1 MQTKVIAAFPGTG
14 KTYYFQNHNN
24 CLDSDSSDYSWI
36 KDSDGKNTKDRNPD
50 FPINYIQHIKDNI
63 GKVEFIFVSSH
74 DVVRDALVAS
84 GIEFTFIYPN
94 IDLKDEYI
102 ERFKH
107 RGSPD
112 GFINLLDKNWN
123 NWIESCGVQLNCKH
137 IELESSQ
144 FISDVI

>member
-14 KTYYFQNHNN
+14 KTHYFQNHSN

-36 KDSDGKNTKDRNPD
+36 KDLEGKNTKERNPD
-50 FPINYIQHIKDNI
+50 FPNNYIKHIEDNLE
-63 GKVEFIFVSSH
+63 KVEFIFVSSH

-94 IDLKDEYI
+94 IDLKDEYL
-102 ERFKH
+102 ERFKQ
-107 RGSPD
+107 RGSPE

-123 NWIESCGVQLNCKH
+123 DWIDTCKFQSNCKH
-137 IELESSQ
+137 IELESNQ